1 MNEGILFFT
10 GIVAVCAVIVVV
22 EWRYRLRSL
31 RVGAILLAGAM
42 LWFFQPSTHAAWRR
56 AMSTPPSER
65 VTHAG
70 GFGSDS
76 LGPLLSEYQSGVYT
90 MYEAVADDV
99 ASYANER
106 LLALCVLFW
115 LAFSPVLRPASEAS
129 RRVQTP
135 PDSGAGTPEA

>member
-1 MNEGILFFT
+1 MNEATLFFI
-10 GIVAVCAVIVVV
+10 GIFAACAVIVVL

-42 LWFFQPSTHAAWRR
+42 LWFFQPSAHAAWRR
-56 AMSTPPSER
+56 AISTPSSQR

-70 GFGSDS
+70 GLGSDS

-90 MYEAVADDV
+90 MYEAVADNA

-106 LLALCVLFW
+106 LLALSVLFW
-115 LAFSPVLRPASEAS
+115 LAFSPVLRPTSGVS
-129 RRVQTP
+129 RVQTP